1 MCFVQLRCDSSE
13 SATILNERNQSLERE
28 KNFSSLVYVL
38 KKNFTSGN
46 FVSQTRSDGKEI
58 PSRKEVQSDGLPLK
72 PIA

>member
-28 KNFSSLVYVL
+28 KIF
-38 KKNFTSGN
+38 
-46 FVSQTRSDGKEI
+46 RR
-58 PSRKEVQSDGLPLK
+58 RKEVQSDGFPLK

>member
-46 FVSQTRSDGKEI
+46 FVSQTCSDGKEI